1 LTTARLNTQLDGIG
15 MTSARTRARLIERLR
30 GEGIHDERVLKAMS
44 EVPRHLFIEEALAH
58 RAYEDTALPIG
69 HGQTISQPY
78 IVALM
83 TQTLLA
89 AGTPKKVLE
98 IGTGCGYQTAVLARL
113 CDEIYTVERLAPLA
127 DDARRRLRQLGYL
140 NVHFRLDD
148 GALGWAR
155 YAPFDA
161 ILVAAA
167 ASDVP
172 PALLEQL
179 APGGRLVIPVG
190 GPGSQE
196 LKVIRRKTDGVETE
210 LLERV
215 TFVPLVPG
223 APGTAKR

>member
-1 LTTARLNTQLDGIG
+1 LNTQLDGIG

-44 EVPRHLFIEEALAH
+44 EVPRHRFIEEALAH

-83 TQTLLA
+83 TQALLA
-89 AGTPKKVLE
+89 AGVPKKVLE
-98 IGTGCGYQTAVLARL
+98 IGTGCGYQTALLAKL
-113 CDEIYTVERLAPLA
+113 CGEVYTIERLAPLA
-127 DDARRRLRQLGYL
+127 DQARRRLRQLGYL
-140 NVHFRLDD
+140 NIHFRQDD
-148 GALGWAR
+148 GALGWSR
-155 YAPFDA
+155 YAPFDG

-167 ASDVP
+167 AGDVP

-190 GPGSQE
+190 APGAQE
-196 LKVIRRKTDGVETE
+196 LRLIHRTAEGFNTE
-210 LLERV
+210 SLERV

-223 APGTAKR
+223 ADGAARTGR